1 VADSDDATGVNDPF
15 LPPLEA
21 VGDAAPAATTTAPTS
36 RRRVV
41 VAEDEA
47 LIRLDL
53 KETLE
58 AEGYEVVGAVGR
70 GDEAVELVKELHPD
84 LAILDIKMPG
94 MDGITAARQIT
105 SSRRAAVLILTAFS
119 QRDLIDQ
126 ARDAGAF
133 SYLVKPFQT
142 SDLVPAIEVALG
154 RFADMRAKEVEVEDT
169 KERLETQRV
178 VGRAKGLLMDRD
190 GMSEADAFSFIQR
203 TAMQHRAKM
212 RTVAQQI
219 IDGTLPTSD

>member
-1 VADSDDATGVNDPF
+1 MATRIVI
-15 LPPLEA
+15 
-21 VGDAAPAATTTAPTS
+21 
-36 RRRVV
+36 
-41 VAEDEA
+41 AEDEA

-70 GDEAVELVKELHPD
+70 GDEAVELVNELHPD

-94 MDGITAARQIT
+94 MDGLEAAREIAMP
-105 SSRRAAVLILTAFS
+105 RKAAVRILTAFS
-119 QRDLIDQ
+119 QRDLIEQ

-133 SYLVKPFQT
+133 YYLVKPFQT

-154 RFADMRAKEVEVEDT
+154 RFADMRAMEAEVEGT
-169 KERLETQRV
+169 KERLETQRI

-190 GMSEADAFSFIQR
+190 GMSESEAFSFIQR

-219 IDGTLPTSD
+219 IDGTLPTEG

>member
-1 VADSDDATGVNDPF
+1 VSRVG
-15 LPPLEA
+15 A
-21 VGDAAPAATTTAPTS
+21 V
-36 RRRVV
+36 RIVI
-41 VAEDEA
+41 AEDEA

-58 AEGYEVVGAVGR
+58 EEGYEVVGAVGR

-94 MDGITAARQIT
+94 MDGIAAAREIT
-105 SSRRAAVLILTAFS
+105 GARRAAVLILTAFS
-119 QRDLIDQ
+119 QRDLVEQ

-133 SYLVKPFQT
+133 YYLVKPFQK

-154 RFADMRAKEVEVEDT
+154 RFADLRAMEAEVEGT

-190 GMSEADAFSFIQR
+190 KMSEADAFSFIQK

-212 RTVAQQI
+212 RAVAQQI
-219 IDGTLPTSD
+219 IDGTLPAE

>member
-1 VADSDDATGVNDPF
+1 M
-15 LPPLEA
+15 A
-21 VGDAAPAATTTAPTS
+21 V
-36 RRRVV
+36 RIVI
-41 VAEDEA
+41 AEDEA

-58 AEGYEVVGAVGR
+58 EEGYEVVGAVGR

-94 MDGITAARQIT
+94 MDGITAAREIT
-105 SSRRAAVLILTAFS
+105 SARRAAVLILTAFS
-119 QRDLIDQ
+119 QRDLVEQ

-133 SYLVKPFQT
+133 YYLVKPFQK

-154 RFADMRAKEVEVEDT
+154 RFADMRALEAEVEGT
-169 KERLETQRV
+169 KERLETRRV
-178 VGRAKGLLMDRD
+178 VERAKGMLMDREHWP
-190 GMSEADAFSFIQR
+190 EAEAFSFIQR

-219 IDGTLPTSD
+219 IDGTLPVDGAKAPPPPPAASGG

>member
-1 VADSDDATGVNDPF
+1 VATRIVI
-15 LPPLEA
+15 
-21 VGDAAPAATTTAPTS
+21 
-36 RRRVV
+36 
-41 VAEDEA
+41 AEDEA

-70 GDEAVELVKELHPD
+70 GDEAVELVNELHPD

-105 SSRRAAVLILTAFS
+105 NSRRAAVLILTAFS
-119 QRDLIDQ
+119 QRDLVEQ

-133 SYLVKPFQT
+133 YYLVKPFQT

-154 RFADMRAKEVEVEDT
+154 RFADLRAKEAEVEGA
-169 KERLETQRV
+169 KELLETQRI
-178 VGRAKGLLMDRD
+178 VGRAKGILMDRD
-190 GMSEADAFSFIQR
+190 GMSEAEAFTFIQR

-219 IDGTLPTSD
+219 IDGTLPAPE

>member
-1 VADSDDATGVNDPF
+1 M
-15 LPPLEA
+15 A
-21 VGDAAPAATTTAPTS
+21 V
-36 RRRVV
+36 RIVI
-41 VAEDEA
+41 AEDEA

-58 AEGYEVVGAVGR
+58 EEGYEVVGAVGR

-94 MDGITAARQIT
+94 MDGITAARDIT
-105 SSRRAAVLILTAFS
+105 SAGRAAVLILTAFS
-119 QRDLIDQ
+119 QRDLVEQ

-133 SYLVKPFQT
+133 YYLVKPFQK

-154 RFADMRAKEVEVEDT
+154 RFADMRALEAEVEGT
-169 KERLETQRV
+169 KERLETRRV
-178 VGRAKGLLMDRD
+178 VERAKGLLMDRD
-190 GMSEADAFSFIQR
+190 KMSEADAFSFIQR

-212 RTVAQQI
+212 RAVAQQI
-219 IDGTLPTSD
+219 IDGTLPMDGAKSASPPPSAAEG

>member
-1 VADSDDATGVNDPF
+1 M
-15 LPPLEA
+15 A
-21 VGDAAPAATTTAPTS
+21 V
-36 RRRVV
+36 RIVI
-41 VAEDEA
+41 AEDEA

-58 AEGYEVVGAVGR
+58 EEGYEVVGAVGR

-94 MDGITAARQIT
+94 MDGIAAAREIT
-105 SSRRAAVLILTAFS
+105 GARRAAVLILTAFS
-119 QRDLIDQ
+119 QRDLVEQ

-133 SYLVKPFQT
+133 YYLVKPFQK

-154 RFADMRAKEVEVEDT
+154 RFADLRAMEAEVEGT

-178 VGRAKGLLMDRD
+178 VGRAKGMLMDRD
-190 GMSEADAFSFIQR
+190 KLSEADAFSFIQK
-203 TAMQHRAKM
+203 TAMQQRAKM

-219 IDGTLPTSD
+219 IDGTLPSG

>member
-1 VADSDDATGVNDPF
+1 M
-15 LPPLEA
+15 
-21 VGDAAPAATTTAPTS
+21 PT
-36 RRRVV
+36 RVV
-41 VAEDEA
+41 IAEDEA

-58 AEGYEVVGAVGR
+58 EEGYEVVGAVGR

-94 MDGITAARQIT
+94 MDGIAAAREIT
-105 SSRRAAVLILTAFS
+105 RARRAAVLILTAFS
-119 QRDLIDQ
+119 QRDLVEQ

-133 SYLVKPFQT
+133 YYLVKPFQKT
-142 SDLVPAIEVALG
+142 DLVPAIEVALG
-154 RFADMRAKEVEVEDT
+154 RFADMRALEAEVEGT
-169 KERLETQRV
+169 KERLETRRV
-178 VGRAKGLLMDRD
+178 VERAKGLLMDRD
-190 GMSEADAFSFIQR
+190 KMSEADAFSFIQR

-219 IDGTLPTSD
+219 IDGTLPVDSAKDAPPPASAAEG

>member
-1 VADSDDATGVNDPF
+1 VAVRI
-15 LPPLEA
+15 
-21 VGDAAPAATTTAPTS
+21 VI
-36 RRRVV
+36 
-41 VAEDEA
+41 AEDEA

-58 AEGYEVVGAVGR
+58 EEGYEVVGAVGR

-94 MDGITAARQIT
+94 MDGIAAAREIT
-105 SSRRAAVLILTAFS
+105 SGRRAAVLILTAFS
-119 QRDLIDQ
+119 QRDLVEQ

-133 SYLVKPFQT
+133 SYLVKPFQK

-154 RFADMRAKEVEVEDT
+154 RFADQRAKEAEVEDT
-169 KERLETQRV
+169 KERLDTQKV

-190 GMSEADAFSFIQR
+190 KMSEAAAFSFIQK

-219 IDGTLPTSD
+219 IDGTLPQE

>member
-1 VADSDDATGVNDPF
+1 VG
-15 LPPLEA
+15 A
-21 VGDAAPAATTTAPTS
+21 V
-36 RRRVV
+36 RIVI
-41 VAEDEA
+41 AEDEA

-58 AEGYEVVGAVGR
+58 EEGYEVVGAVGR

-94 MDGITAARQIT
+94 MDGIAAAREIT
-105 SSRRAAVLILTAFS
+105 GARRAAVLILTAFS
-119 QRDLIDQ
+119 QRDLVEQ

-133 SYLVKPFQT
+133 YYLVKPFQK

-154 RFADMRAKEVEVEDT
+154 RFADLRAMEAEVEGT

-190 GMSEADAFSFIQR
+190 KMSEADAFSFIQK

-212 RTVAQQI
+212 RAVAQQI
-219 IDGTLPTSD
+219 IDGTLPAE

>member
-1 VADSDDATGVNDPF
+1 VAVRI
-15 LPPLEA
+15 
-21 VGDAAPAATTTAPTS
+21 VI
-36 RRRVV
+36 
-41 VAEDEA
+41 AEDEA

-58 AEGYEVVGAVGR
+58 EEGYEVVGAVGR

-94 MDGITAARQIT
+94 MDGIAAAREIT
-105 SSRRAAVLILTAFS
+105 GARRAAVLILTAFS
-119 QRDLIDQ
+119 QRDLVEQ

-133 SYLVKPFQT
+133 YYLVKPFQK

-154 RFADMRAKEVEVEDT
+154 RFADLRALEAEVEGT
-169 KERLETQRV
+169 KERLETRRV
-178 VGRAKGLLMDRD
+178 VERAKGMLMDRD
-190 GMSEADAFSFIQR
+190 KMPEADAFSFIQK

-219 IDGTLPTSD
+219 IDGTLPPG